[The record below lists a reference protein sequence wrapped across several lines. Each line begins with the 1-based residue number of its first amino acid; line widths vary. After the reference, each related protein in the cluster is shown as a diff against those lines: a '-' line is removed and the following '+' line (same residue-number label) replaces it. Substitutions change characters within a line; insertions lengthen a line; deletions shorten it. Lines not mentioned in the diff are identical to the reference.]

1 MQALPLFLDRLADP
15 ITAVV
20 LSVTVV
26 LIFGEALCS
35 LRMLS
40 PAHKYWHMSSCKID
54 CMTMRQQ
61 CTWDL
66 VLQVLWALQPMSYT
80 DHILTII
87 LTVFQLLVHPGCF
100 M

>member
-35 LRMLS
+35 LRMLI
-40 PAHKYWHMSSCKID
+40 PAHKYRHMSSCKID
-54 CMTMRQQ
+54 CM
-61 CTWDL
+61 
-66 VLQVLWALQPMSYT
+66 AMS
-80 DHILTII
+80 
-87 LTVFQLLVHPGCF
+87 
-100 M
+100 

>member
-40 PAHKYWHMSSCKID
+40 PAHKYWHMSSCKLHD
-54 CMTMRQQ
+54 TEA
-61 CTWDL
+61 
-66 VLQVLWALQPMSYT
+66 AL
-80 DHILTII
+80 HLG
-87 LTVFQLLVHPGCF
+87 PGAEGASGTPALY
-100 M
+100 

>member
-35 LRMLS
+35 LRMLI
-40 PAHKYWHMSSCKID
+40 PAHTSFGTCLH
-54 CMTMRQQ
+54 
-61 CTWDL
+61 
-66 VLQVLWALQPMSYT
+66 A
-80 DHILTII
+80 ILTAR
-87 LTVFQLLVHPGCF
+87 Q
-100 M
+100 